1 MLKPGRLKSW
11 TRIEIGVIPFSWS
24 TRTVAFEMLNCVIL
38 ALGLCFHFLEGTFF
52 FYRLGYVTNA
62 EEKRNNDVAYNSL
75 LRLIHYFN
83 VL

>member
-1 MLKPGRLKSW
+1 
-11 TRIEIGVIPFSWS
+11 
-24 TRTVAFEMLNCVIL
+24 MLNCVIL
-38 ALGLCFHFLEGTFF
+38 ALGFCFRFLEGVLQA
-52 FYRLGYVTNA
+52 RVTNA

>member
-1 MLKPGRLKSW
+1 MLKPRRLKSG

-38 ALGLCFHFLEGTFF
+38 ALGFCFRFLEGGLQA
-52 FYRLGYVTNA
+52 RVTNA

>member
-1 MLKPGRLKSW
+1 MLKPRRLKSG

-38 ALGLCFHFLEGTFF
+38 ALGFSFRFLEGVLYFTD
-52 FYRLGYVTNA
+52 YGNA
-62 EEKRNNDVAYNSL
+62 EEERNNDVAYNSL

>member
-1 MLKPGRLKSW
+1 MLKPRRLKSG

-38 ALGLCFHFLEGTFF
+38 ALGFCFRFLGGVLQA
-52 FYRLGYVTNA
+52 RVTNA
-62 EEKRNNDVAYNSL
+62 EEKPNNDVAYNSL
-75 LRLIHYFN
+75 LRLILYFN

>member
-1 MLKPGRLKSW
+1 MLKPHRLKSG

-38 ALGLCFHFLEGTFF
+38 AFNFCFRFLEGVLQA
-52 FYRLGYVTNA
+52 RVTNA